1 MNIDV
6 GSLIAGILFGLFA
19 ALMIYLIYD
28 AWKENQEIWERLLSR
43 IHESEI
49 ATSIRMAKIER
60 RLSELENKDNDE
72 ETD

>member
-6 GSLIAGILFGLFA
+6 SSLIAGIIFGLLA
-19 ALMIYLIYD
+19 ALVIYLIHD
-28 AWKENQEIWERLLSR
+28 AWTSNQRIWERQLSR

-72 ETD
+72 QTD